1 MTPPILCGTDFS
13 ENAMQAADAAA
24 ALAVRLRAKLILAH
38 SLDERG
44 EIPVHLRPQLRAG
57 LEPPLA
63 AEAARV
69 RALGVEVEERLIAG
83 VPDDG
88 LLALAAGCSAR
99 LIVLA
104 ASGSGALGRWML
116 GSVAERTAES
126 APIPTLVVRAAL
138 PLVEWARGTRPLRVL
153 AGVDFTANS
162 EAALRWLADIRQ
174 IGPCAIT
181 LGFVDRD
188 PDEGSTAPE
197 DAPDREDALRAMARE
212 ILGDEPLSVF
222 VRASSARID
231 AHLLQLADEWRA
243 DLIVTGTHQWRG
255 MQRLRHTSVS
265 RRLLRDAAV
274 SVACIPDVKTQRDD

>member
-24 ALAVRLRAKLILAH
+24 ALAVRLGAKLILAH

-57 LEPPLA
+57 LEPRLA

-69 RALGVEVEERLIAG
+69 RGLGVEVEERLIGG

-88 LLALAAGCSAR
+88 LLALAATCGAR
-99 LIVLA
+99 FILLA

-116 GSVAERTAES
+116 GSVAEKTAES
-126 APIPTLVVRAAL
+126 APVPTLVIRAAT
-138 PLVEWARGTRPLRVL
+138 PLVEWARGTRPLRIL

-162 EAALRWLADIRQ
+162 EAALRWLAGIREV
-174 IGPCAIT
+174 GLCAIT
-181 LGFVDRD
+181 LGFVDHN
-188 PDEGSTAPE
+188 PDEGDEVP
-197 DAPDREDALRAMARE
+197 DATRDREYALRAMAQK
-212 ILGDEPLSVF
+212 ILGDEPVSVF
-222 VRASSARID
+222 VRAGSARID
-231 AHLLQLADEWRA
+231 AYLLRLADEWRA
-243 DLIVTGTHQWRG
+243 DLIVVGTHQWRG

-274 SVACIPDVKTQRDD
+274 SVACIPDSKTQRDD